1 MKRYS
6 HYVGKYKTA
15 FILAPFF
22 MLSEV
27 FGEIWLPKLMSLIIN
42 NGVANRDTGYILR
55 IGLVMLAAVVLM
67 IIGGTLGNYF
77 AAKASVGF
85 SADLRADL
93 FRKVQ
98 TFSFAD
104 IDDYSTGSLITRLT
118 NDVQQIATFINM
130 GLKMTL
136 RSPGMMIGGI
146 IMAVS
151 ISRELALILCVA
163 MPLLILSMVILL
175 KISFPKFQRMLTAV
189 DNMNNGI
196 KESLTNV
203 RVIKSFVREDLEDR
217 KFAEKN
223 ELLLERTMDAMNTII
238 AMMPIMMIIM
248 NLTSAAVVWFGGN
261 RVIAGSMQIGDATA
275 FITYI
280 TQILASL
287 MMLGMIFLQSSR
299 ALVSLRRTSE
309 ILDEESDVADL
320 PGIDPER
327 SVQEGSIEFRNVSFI
342 YPEKRLRDAE
352 TGVAKKEA
360 KHSGRSREEALSGI
374 SLSIRPGE
382 TVGILGSTG
391 CGKSTLVQLIPR
403 LYDVTGGEVLVD
415 GVNVKE
421 YPVKNLRDGVS
432 MVLQNN
438 TLFSGSVAENLRWGS
453 EEASDEEVQTFA
465 EYAQA
470 DQFVSAFSGGYDYM
484 IEQGGTNVSGGQKQR
499 LCIARAL
506 LKKPKILILD
516 DSTSA
521 VDTATEARIREAF
534 ATTLK
539 DTTKLIIAQRIGS
552 VRDADRIIV
561 MDDGRIVAQGTHSEL
576 LKVSEEYREIYY
588 SQMDADS
595 EAEYAAL
602 QKELSAEGKEA

>member
-1 MKRYS
+1 MSRYSKYVKRY
-6 HYVGKYKTA
+6 KAA
-15 FILAPFF
+15 FILAPIF

-42 NGVANRDTGYILR
+42 NGVANHDIGYILR
-55 IGLVMLAAVVLM
+55 IGLIMIAAVLLM
-67 IIGGTLGNYF
+67 ITGGTLGNYF

-85 SADLRADL
+85 SADLRKDL
-93 FRKVQ
+93 YRKVQ

-104 IDDYSTGSLITRLT
+104 IDDFSTGSLVTRLT
-118 NDVQQIATFINM
+118 NDVQQIALVINM

-151 ISRELALILCVA
+151 INKELALILLVA
-163 MPLLILSMVILL
+163 MPVLIVTIGIVL
-175 KISFPKFQRMLTAV
+175 KVSFSRFQRMQTAI
-189 DNMNNGI
+189 DSLNNGV

-203 RVIKSFVREDLEDR
+203 RVIKSFVRDDFEDV

-223 ELLLERTMDAMNTII
+223 DALRRKTLDAMNMVI
-238 AMMPIMMIIM
+238 AVMPVMMIIM
-248 NLTSAAVVWFGGN
+248 NLTSVAVVWFGGN
-261 RVIAGSMQIGDATA
+261 QVIGGRMQVGDLTA

-287 MMLGMIFLQSSR
+287 MMFAMIFLQSARSV
-299 ALVSLRRTSE
+299 VSLRRTSE
-309 ILDEESDVADL
+309 ILDTVPDITDSENC
-320 PGIDPER
+320 DPDR
-327 SVQEGSIEFRNVSFI
+327 KVMSGSIEFRNVSFV
-342 YPEKRLRDAE
+342 YPVKSERNAE
-352 TGVAKKEA
+352 TGVVEKKESA
-360 KHSGRSREEALSGI
+360 VSGGDKVLSDI
-374 SLSIRPGE
+374 NLKINSGE
-382 TVGILGSTG
+382 TIGILGSTG
-391 CGKSTLVQLIPR
+391 CGKTTLVQLIPR

-415 GVNVKE
+415 GVNVKD
-421 YPVKNLRDGVS
+421 YSLKNLRDGVS

-438 TLFSGSVAENLRWGS
+438 TLFSGTVAENLRWGN
-453 EEASDEEVQTFA
+453 EEASDEEVKECA
-465 EYAQA
+465 ESAQA
-470 DQFVSAFSGGYDYM
+470 DAFVGTFKDGYDYM

-506 LKKPKILILD
+506 LKKPRILILD

-521 VDTATEARIREAF
+521 VDTATEGRIREAF

-561 MDDGRIVAQGTHSEL
+561 LDDGRIVDVGTHKEL
-576 LKVSEEYREIYY
+576 MKKCEEYREIYY

-595 EAEYAAL
+595 EAEYNAI
-602 QKELSAEGKEA
+602 QSELKSEKEARV

>member
-6 HYVGKYKTA
+6 HYVGKYKIA

-360 KHSGRSREEALSGI
+360 QNPGRSREEALSGI

-470 DQFVSAFSGGYDYM
+470 GQFVSAFSGGYDYM

-561 MDDGRIVAQGTHSEL
+561 MDDGKIVAQGTHSEL

-602 QKELSAEGKEA
+602 QQELSAEGKEA

>member
-6 HYVGKYKTA
+6 HYVGKYKIA

-360 KHSGRSREEALSGI
+360 QNPGRSREEALSGI

-453 EEASDEEVQTFA
+453 EEASDEEVKTFA

-561 MDDGRIVAQGTHSEL
+561 MDDGKIVAQGTHGEL
-576 LKVSEEYREIYY
+576 LKISEEYREIYY

>member
-6 HYVGKYKTA
+6 HYVGKYKIA

-360 KHSGRSREEALSGI
+360 QNPGRSREEALSGI

-453 EEASDEEVQTFA
+453 EEASDEEVKTFA

-561 MDDGRIVAQGTHSEL
+561 MDDGKIVAQGTHSEL
-576 LKVSEEYREIYY
+576 LKISEEYREIYY

>member
-6 HYVGKYKTA
+6 HYVGKYKIA

-223 ELLLERTMDAMNTII
+223 ELLLERTLDAMNTII
-238 AMMPIMMIIM
+238 AMMPVMMIIM

-261 RVIAGSMQIGDATA
+261 RVIAGSMQIGDVTA

-360 KHSGRSREEALSGI
+360 QNPGRSREEALSGI

-453 EEASDEEVQTFA
+453 EEASDEEVKTFA

-561 MDDGRIVAQGTHSEL
+561 MDDGKIVAQGTHGEL
-576 LKVSEEYREIYY
+576 LKISEEYREIYY